1 MLTVLAQVLPHTDF
15 LQFQFHLCGIKE
27 AQKRH
32 GDTQRMQ
39 RQLLTLETRV
49 SPTKEALHAQEMLPK
64 I

>member
-1 MLTVLAQVLPHTDF
+1 MAYMLFSPHTDF

-27 AQKRH
+27 AQKPL

-39 RQLLTLETRV
+39 RQLLALDTRV
-49 SPTKEALHAQEMLPK
+49 SPTKEELLEQDELPK